1 MRTSRYVDA
10 DQPQNGNPEISKFL
24 NYDLVSLTDSLRPVS
39 KDMGNLSEAI
49 RIAKILSKKNGG
61 LHEDQAAA
69 IYLYTMQLSPKS
81 VYSTMNCHLRT
92 NDLTTA
98 KVWFPY
104 MKLLYTAV
112 SKLPSFS
119 GSVWRG
125 VRRDLAKHYRKNA
138 VIHWSWFTSSTKSI
152 TATKNF
158 ISENCQGT
166 IFMIECRDGK
176 LLKEYSVYPDEDEV
190 LLLPG
195 ITLVVVDDALNLN
208 GMNVIHLKQTEKDY
222 GTDKL
227 HSATGST
234 SLLLPSVDKKA
245 SSDQKITDTTDS
257 GKFENRSSLIGTQYR
272 VTF

>member
-10 DQPQNGNPEISKFL
+10 DQPQNGNPQISKFL
-24 NYDLVSLTDSLRPVS
+24 NYNLVSLTDSLQPVS
-39 KDMGNLSEAI
+39 KDMGSLSDAI
-49 RIAKILSKKNGG
+49 RTAKTCSKKNNG
-61 LHEDQAAA
+61 LDEDQTAA
-69 IYLYTMQLSPKS
+69 IYLYTMELSPKS

-92 NDLTTA
+92 NDLTIA

-119 GSVWRG
+119 GAVWRG

-158 ISENCQGT
+158 ISQNYQGT

-176 LLKEYSVYPDEDEV
+176 ELKEYSEHPGEDEV

-208 GMNVIHLKQTEKDY
+208 GMNVIHLRQTENDY

-227 HSATGST
+227 HSGTGST
-234 SLLLPSVDKKA
+234 YLPLPSVEKKA
-245 SSDQKITDTTDS
+245 SSDQKITDTTNS
-257 GKFENRSSLIGTQYR
+257 GKFEDM
-272 VTF
+272 